1 MERIGLIKPY
11 LISGAFV
18 FFFYLGWTL
27 CSWYEDSK
35 DLAAQNER
43 DEIMTKIR
51 ANELVI
57 ASHVEKRLQ
66 ELKANERIIENHTK
80 EIVNRPVYRNVCMDD
95 DGVRLINSYA
105 LGNTAELVGE
115 MSRDPAT
122 NSGQN
127 GQ

>member
-1 MERIGLIKPY
+1 MIKPY
-11 LISGAFV
+11 LIAAGVIGSLSLSMAA
-18 FFFYLGWTL
+18 GWTL

-95 DGVRLINSYA
+95 DGLRLINSYA
-105 LGNTAELVGE
+105 LGNTAELIGE
-115 MSRDPAT
+115 MSRNAAQD
-122 NSGQN
+122 SGQN
-127 GQ
+127 GR